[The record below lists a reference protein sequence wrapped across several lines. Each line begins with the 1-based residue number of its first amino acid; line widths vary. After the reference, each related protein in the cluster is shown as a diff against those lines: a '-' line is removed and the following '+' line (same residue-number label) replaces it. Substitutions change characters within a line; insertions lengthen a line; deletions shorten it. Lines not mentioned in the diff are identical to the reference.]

1 MILAYCKK
9 RQEEAT
15 LGLVSLFDLGDTADQ
30 TAEANLDIQVVKDFD
45 NLEMLSHEA
54 ELMGIY
60 ISGHPLDR
68 YSSLMK
74 EMSSMS
80 IAAVQDFLGSDQ
92 KRTMT
97 LAGQVTAKK
106 VILTKKGDKMC
117 FATLEDLSG
126 KIECIVFPRA
136 FTEFEELLNTDS
148 PVLVEG
154 TVNLQESPRKI
165 LADKIHLLKE
175 HAENRI
181 TGVRVSVH
189 LADLTELKLNK
200 LRQVL
205 LSYRG
210 STPLHMVIESNEG
223 RARLPLGENFMIN
236 PTPQLA
242 HQINEVF
249 HKDSVK
255 FIIDGRVEDVH
266 V

>member
-1 MILAYCKK
+1 
-9 RQEEAT
+9 
-15 LGLVSLFDLGDTADQ
+15 
-30 TAEANLDIQVVKDFD
+30 
-45 NLEMLSHEA
+45 
-54 ELMGIY
+54 
-60 ISGHPLDR
+60 
-68 YSSLMK
+68 MK
-74 EMSSMS
+74 EMASMP
-80 IAAVQDFLGSDQ
+80 IVQVQDFLGPDQ
-92 KRTMT
+92 KRNMT
-97 LAGQVTAKK
+97 LAGQITSKK

-126 KIECIVFPRA
+126 KIECIIFPRT
-136 FTEFEELLNTDS
+136 FTEFEELLNNDS

-165 LADKIHLLKE
+165 LAEKIHPLKE

-181 TGVRVSVH
+181 TGVRVNVQLS
-189 LADLTELKLNK
+189 DLSEVKLNK

-210 STPLHMVIESNEG
+210 STPLYLVMEANEG
-223 RARLPLGENFMIN
+223 RARLPLGDNFLIN

-249 HKDSVK
+249 HRDSVK
-255 FIIDGRVEDVH
+255 FIIDGRVEDVN